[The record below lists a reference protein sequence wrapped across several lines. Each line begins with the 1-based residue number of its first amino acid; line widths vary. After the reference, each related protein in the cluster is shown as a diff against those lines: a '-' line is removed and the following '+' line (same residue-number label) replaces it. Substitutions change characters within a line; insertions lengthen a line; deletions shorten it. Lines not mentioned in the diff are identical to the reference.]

1 VNILTDE
8 LRLFNSETKNVN
20 LRQVARKQVALA
32 KSRGVY
38 CLRSNH
44 KQQWLSVYGCCE
56 KPNKN

>member
-8 LRLFNSETKNVN
+8 LRLFNSETRNVN
-20 LRQVARKQVALA
+20 PRQVAGQLVALA

-44 KQQWLSVYGCCE
+44 KQQ
-56 KPNKN
+56 